1 MDEDP
6 DFLDKLAES
15 VADGHSIDWADLARL
30 PKDDPRRVLLEQ
42 LRVVAEIAEHHRS
55 AVDDPAAETITLPE
69 FDLGDPAVPV
79 GTMAAAPTAAGRW
92 GHLLLRRKIGEG
104 AFGEVFH
111 AHDTWLDHP
120 VALKLL
126 KPEVA
131 ARDSSQRILHEA
143 RRLARVRHPNVVT
156 VHGAD
161 SHGGRLGFWME
172 LVEGQTLAA
181 LAASGR
187 LSAGEAAQI
196 GQELCLALAA
206 VHHAELVH
214 RDVKA
219 QNVMRARDGGRII
232 LMDFGAGEP
241 MGATGRGALG
251 TPLYV
256 APELFHG
263 APAAISTDIYAL
275 GVLLYF
281 LVTGQYPVMGASLPA
296 LIDAHAKGAR
306 RRLRDVRPD
315 LPDGFATVVERAIE
329 PDPARRFQSAGDF
342 HAALG
347 GTLPRPAQPG
357 PTKVMGLVL
366 RWGAIAAAGLAAT
379 EALGWFGSRTFE
391 AVLNIDPAFGAGL
404 ATFFSVGANVVVPFA
419 ITWTLAG
426 AAVMAVVAIVAFV
439 SPYTGRLGARVSAWR
454 AGFDPL
460 LAAGLIVAIG
470 AAGLVGLIW
479 SFYDVYNALVAL
491 ALDPNPDA
499 LDLSVLGPAGHELH
513 RSHVQGS
520 VALSFFLGLAV
531 WRWFPGLERRAAD
544 PGRVRVLK
552 WTAALIAALVVAGE
566 AGTRP
571 FLWDD
576 LEIVAFE
583 NRSAFVI
590 GSNGAELLLYSP
602 VKGERKQLRVR
613 LDAPG
618 LQRNVAARALFEQ
631 GP

>member
-15 VADGHSIDWADLARL
+15 VADGRSIDWAHLARL

-42 LRVVAEIAEHHRS
+42 LRIVAEIAEHHRS
-55 AVDDPAAETITLPE
+55 AVDDPAVDASTLRE
-69 FDLGDPAVPV
+69 FDFGDQAVAAR
-79 GTMAAAPTAAGRW
+79 TTAAAPTAVGRW

-131 ARDSSQRILHEA
+131 ARDSHRILHEA

-181 LAASGR
+181 LASNGR
-187 LSAGEAAQI
+187 LSSGEAAQI

-241 MGATGRGALG
+241 MGATRPGALG

-263 APAAISTDIYAL
+263 AAAAVSTDVYAL
-275 GVLLYF
+275 GVLLFF
-281 LVTGQYPVMGASLPA
+281 LVTGQYPVIAASLPS

-306 RRLRDVRPD
+306 RRLRDLRPD
-315 LPDGFATVVERAIE
+315 LPDGFATVVERAID

-342 HAALG
+342 HAALAG
-347 GTLPRPAQPG
+347 YLPRPARTRSSTVLSIVG
-357 PTKVMGLVL
+357 RGAAIVM
-366 RWGAIAAAGLAAT
+366 AALTAT
-379 EALGWFGSRTFE
+379 MALGWFGSRMFE
-391 AVLNIDPAFGAGL
+391 TVLKIDPAFRAGP
-404 ATFFSVGANVVVPFA
+404 AAFFSVGLDAVVPFA
-419 ITWTLAG
+419 VTWALAG
-426 AAVMAVVAIVAFV
+426 GVVVAFAVVLALVG
-439 SPYTGRLGARVSAWR
+439 PYSGRLGTRASAGL
-454 AGFDPL
+454 AAFDPL
-460 LAAGLIVAIG
+460 LAASLIVAIG
-470 AAGLVGLIW
+470 AAGLVSLIW
-479 SFYDVYNALVAL
+479 SFYDVYYALVAL
-491 ALDPNPDA
+491 GLDTNPEA
-499 LDLSVLGPAGHELH
+499 LDLSILGPAGRELH
-513 RSHVQGS
+513 SDHAQAS
-520 VALSFFLGLAV
+520 VALSFY
-531 WRWFPGLERRAAD
+531 PGPRRVEMVSAPRATGRRPGPCPGAEMDRAPPGDDRRRRRSGHSTLPLER
-544 PGRVRVLK
+544 P
-552 WTAALIAALVVAGE
+552 
-566 AGTRP
+566 
-571 FLWDD
+571 
-576 LEIVAFE
+576 
-583 NRSAFVI
+583 
-590 GSNGAELLLYSP
+590 
-602 VKGERKQLRVR
+602 
-613 LDAPG
+613 
-618 LQRNVAARALFEQ
+618 
-631 GP
+631 

>member
-55 AVDDPAAETITLPE
+55 AADDPAVDASTLTKL
-69 FDLGDPAVPV
+69 DLGDPAVPV
-79 GTMAAAPTAAGRW
+79 STTAAAPTAVGRW

-241 MGATGRGALG
+241 MGATRRGALG

-275 GVLLYF
+275 GVLLFF
-281 LVTGQYPVMGASLPA
+281 LVTGQYPVMGVSLPA

-315 LPDGFATVVERAIE
+315 LPDGFATVVERAID
-329 PDPARRFQSAGDF
+329 PNPARRFQSAGDF
-342 HAALG
+342 HAALAAY
-347 GTLPRPAQPG
+347 LPRPAQSRSS
-357 PTKVMGLVL
+357 TVL
-366 RWGAIAAAGLAAT
+366 SIAAAGAPHS
-379 EALGWFGSRTFE
+379 WRPRSR
-391 AVLNIDPAFGAGL
+391 P
-404 ATFFSVGANVVVPFA
+404 P
-419 ITWTLAG
+419 
-426 AAVMAVVAIVAFV
+426 
-439 SPYTGRLGARVSAWR
+439 
-454 AGFDPL
+454 
-460 LAAGLIVAIG
+460 
-470 AAGLVGLIW
+470 
-479 SFYDVYNALVAL
+479 
-491 ALDPNPDA
+491 
-499 LDLSVLGPAGHELH
+499 
-513 RSHVQGS
+513 
-520 VALSFFLGLAV
+520 
-531 WRWFPGLERRAAD
+531 WRWGGS
-544 PGRVRVLK
+544 GR
-552 WTAALIAALVVAGE
+552 GCS
-566 AGTRP
+566 
-571 FLWDD
+571 
-576 LEIVAFE
+576 
-583 NRSAFVI
+583 NRC
-590 GSNGAELLLYSP
+590 
-602 VKGERKQLRVR
+602 
-613 LDAPG
+613 
-618 LQRNVAARALFEQ
+618 
-631 GP
+631 